1 MSSAEQAL
9 EQERIARKRL
19 EAEIALERAESGSL
33 SSAPSAAP
41 TDTESDADGDPL
53 RGSRRQSR
61 FKRGQRPDGALRS
74 SPLADYVMQGFS
86 QVACCNPQHLCL
98 IHPNGHC
105 ICQSQHLELD

>member
-1 MSSAEQAL
+1 MNSAEQAL

-41 TDTESDADGDPL
+41 TDTESDADADPS

-86 QVACCNPQHLCL
+86 QVLLQKSALFPDPAWWSFQMSATA
-98 IHPNGHC
+98 
-105 ICQSQHLELD
+105 SQA